1 MIFTYNYDNK
11 TYVIRGDK
19 YWIINNKNILD
30 GYPQKLNIKF
40 MRSLLNKNIYYI
52 YKWKN
57 KELTYQEKAL
67 SYLLVCVYEIMPTF
81 AYVVLL

>member
-40 MRSLLNKNIYYI
+40 RGLY
-52 YKWKN
+52 
-57 KELTYQEKAL
+57 
-67 SYLLVCVYEIMPTF
+67 
-81 AYVVLL
+81 